1 MGEFI
6 IEDGVLKA
14 YTGRAEIVEVPKEV
28 HTIGE
33 GAFKACVS
41 LRKVVLP
48 FGLQCIQ
55 DHAFKGCRLLEEVR
69 FQTACPKWE
78 IMPFTAVMH
87 CGKLYCRLLWRSWGT
102 ACSCTA
108 TA

>member
-41 LRKVVLP
+41 LKKIILP
-48 FGLQCIQ
+48 QSLHTIMAG
-55 DHAFKGCRLLEEVR
+55 AFKG
-69 FQTACPKWE
+69 
-78 IMPFTAVMH
+78 
-87 CGKLYCRLLWRSWGT
+87 
-102 ACSCTA
+102 
-108 TA
+108 